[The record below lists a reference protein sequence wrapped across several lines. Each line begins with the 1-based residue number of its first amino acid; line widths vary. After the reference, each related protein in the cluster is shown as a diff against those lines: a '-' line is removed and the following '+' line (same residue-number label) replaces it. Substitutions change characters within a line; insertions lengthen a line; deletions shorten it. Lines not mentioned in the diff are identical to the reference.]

1 MFFSR
6 KTNRAPRRLS
16 ESESEAHVLHVVD
29 VHVEASTSSQP
40 RAAAAPPVTPLLPP
54 WAEDSN
60 RSQHSLELDTEA
72 LPALPDTAADEA
84 GSGWRYVGVC
94 FYLSLCLSVYA
105 KALHT
110 SPLLTKAAS
119 SGLVFGASDWCAQG
133 LAGGG
138 ATDWPRLLTCALIGA
153 LFGPA
158 AHFWYGLMQRSFPR
172 QRARDTLC
180 KTVLGQT
187 IFGPCFTVVFFA
199 GTLCEQASGIGATFW
214 IGLGDRLGRD
224 FLPTQLAGLGFWSTV
239 DLLSYSCIVPR
250 LGEAWIPLFAS
261 AATFVWT
268 IFLSFDS
275 ATRCPTSTC
284 TPDSLGGDEGSGAT
298 RL

>member
-1 MFFSR
+1 MCRCSDGQKSMTTTR
-6 KTNRAPRRLS
+6 HVSLPARQRPA
-16 ESESEAHVLHVVD
+16 EACG
-29 VHVEASTSSQP
+29 
-40 RAAAAPPVTPLLPP
+40 
-54 WAEDSN
+54 
-60 RSQHSLELDTEA
+60 SQHSCALLSLDRE
-72 LPALPDTAADEA
+72 ALPDTDAETD
-84 GSGWRYVGVC
+84 SSWR
-94 FYLSLCLSVYA
+94 YA

-133 LAGGG
+133 LEALPGGG
-138 ATDWPRLLTCALIGA
+138 GTDWPRLLTCALIGA

-187 IFGPCFTVVFFA
+187 IFGPCFNVFFFTA
-199 GTLCEQASGIGATFW
+199 TLCQQCGVG
-214 IGLGDRLGRD
+214 GLLQLPRKLGCD
-224 FLPTQLAGLGFWSTV
+224 FLPTLPVGLGFWSTV

-268 IFLSFDS
+268 IFLSFVS

>member
-1 MFFSR
+1 M
-6 KTNRAPRRLS
+6 
-16 ESESEAHVLHVVD
+16 
-29 VHVEASTSSQP
+29 
-40 RAAAAPPVTPLLPP
+40 
-54 WAEDSN
+54 
-60 RSQHSLELDTEA
+60 ELDTEA

-119 SGLVFGASDWCAQG
+119 SGLIFGASDWCAQG

-187 IFGPCFTVVFFA
+187 IFGPCFTVLFFA
-199 GTLCEQASGIGATFW
+199 ATLCQQSSGIG
-214 IGLGDRLGRD
+214 GLLQLRRRLGRD
-224 FLPTQLAGLGFWSTV
+224 FLPTQLEGLGFWSTV
-239 DLLSYSCIVPR
+239 DLLSYSCVVPW

-261 AATFVWT
+261 AGNFVWT
-268 IFLSFDS
+268 VYLSGVS
-275 ATRCPTSTC
+275 ARPL
-284 TPDSLGGDEGSGAT
+284 PAPG
-298 RL
+298 

>member
-60 RSQHSLELDTEA
+60 RSQQSLELETEA
-72 LPALPDTAADEA
+72 LPALPDTAAEA

-94 FYLSLCLSVYA
+94 FYLSVCLSVYA

-119 SGLVFGASDWCAQG
+119 SGLIFGASDWCAQG

-138 ATDWPRLLTCALIGA
+138 GTDWPRLLTCAVIGA

-187 IFGPCFTVVFFA
+187 LFGPCFSVLFFTA
-199 GTLCEQASGIGATFW
+199 MLCQQCGVG
-214 IGLGDRLGRD
+214 GLRQLRRKLGCD
-224 FLPTQLAGLGFWSTV
+224 FLQTLPVGLVFWSTV
-239 DLLSYSCIVPR
+239 DLLSYSCVVPR

-268 IFLSFDS
+268 IFLSFVS

>member
-1 MFFSR
+1 MTTTRHVSLPAR
-6 KTNRAPRRLS
+6 QRPA
-16 ESESEAHVLHVVD
+16 EACG
-29 VHVEASTSSQP
+29 
-40 RAAAAPPVTPLLPP
+40 
-54 WAEDSN
+54 
-60 RSQHSLELDTEA
+60 SQHSCALLSLDREA
-72 LPALPDTAADEA
+72 LPDDTAAEA
-84 GSGWRYVGVC
+84 DSGWR
-94 FYLSLCLSVYA
+94 YA

-133 LAGGG
+133 LEALPGGG
-138 ATDWPRLLTCALIGA
+138 GTDWPRLLTCALIGA

>member
-60 RSQHSLELDTEA
+60 RSQQSLELETEA
-72 LPALPDTAADEA
+72 LPALPDTAAEA

-94 FYLSLCLSVYA
+94 FYLSVCLSVYA

-119 SGLVFGASDWCAQG
+119 SGLIFGASDWCAQG

-138 ATDWPRLLTCALIGA
+138 GTDWPRLLTCAVIGA

-187 IFGPCFTVVFFA
+187 IFGPCFNVFFFTA
-199 GTLCEQASGIGATFW
+199 TLCQQCGVG
-214 IGLGDRLGRD
+214 GLLQLPRKLGCD
-224 FLPTQLAGLGFWSTV
+224 FLPTLPVGLGFWSTV

-268 IFLSFDS
+268 IFLSFVS